1 MSFGVESLGSI
12 DNLIKEVEMLR
23 DENDQMRIKIFK
35 MQNKGQNMEYL
46 LPLAFFAFIL
56 CLIPFVWGKTK
67 KKGSIDPIKNV
78 RWWK

>member
-35 MQNKGQNMEYL
+35 MQNKG
-46 LPLAFFAFIL
+46 
-56 CLIPFVWGKTK
+56 
-67 KKGSIDPIKNV
+67 
-78 RWWK
+78 